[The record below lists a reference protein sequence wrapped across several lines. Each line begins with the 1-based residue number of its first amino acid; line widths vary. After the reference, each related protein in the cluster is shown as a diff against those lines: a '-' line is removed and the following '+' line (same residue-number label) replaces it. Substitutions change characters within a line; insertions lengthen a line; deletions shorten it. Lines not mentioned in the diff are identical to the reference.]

1 MTPTLSP
8 LVSRAL
14 ALTLL
19 FALMSLVFGG
29 IVSPLLDAYRTAAA
43 SAQQL
48 QSKID
53 HARTSGDNVAALRAE
68 VAKRKG
74 LEKSAAGFLRGSNE
88 ALAVAQLQERLK
100 TVTAT
105 VHADLRST
113 QTLPPRDEA
122 NARRIAVRGEV
133 VADVAELQ
141 TLFYVLESGSP
152 MLFLDNVDIG
162 AMTPPKIMVRFDL
175 YGYVRSAS

>member
-1 MTPTLSP
+1 MMPKLSP

-14 ALTLL
+14 ALALL
-19 FALMSLVFGG
+19 FALVCLVFGD
-29 IVSPLLDAYRTAAA
+29 IVLPLLGAYRTAVA

-48 QSKID
+48 QSSID

-74 LEKSAAGFLRGSNE
+74 LEQSAPGFLRSSKE
-88 ALAVAQLQERLK
+88 ALAAAELQERLK

-113 QTLPPRDEA
+113 QSLPPRDEA
-122 NARRIAVRGEV
+122 NARRITVRGEI
-133 VADVAELQ
+133 VADIAALQ

-162 AMTPPKIMVRFDL
+162 GMTPKITVRFDL

>member
-1 MTPTLSP
+1 MTPTLSRF
-8 LVSRAL
+8 VSRAL
-14 ALTLL
+14 ALALL
-19 FALMSLVFGG
+19 FALMSVVFTS
-29 IVSPLLDAYRTAAA
+29 IVLPLLGAYRTAVA

-48 QSKID
+48 RSAID
-53 HARTSGDNVAALRAE
+53 HAQTSGDNVAALRAE

-74 LEKSAAGFLRGSNE
+74 LEQSAAGFLRGSNE
-88 ALAVAQLQERLK
+88 ALAAAQLQERLK

-122 NARRIAVRGEV
+122 NARRITVRGEV
-133 VADVAELQ
+133 VADVAALQ

-152 MLFLDNVDIG
+152 MLLLDNVDISG
-162 AMTPPKIMVRFDL
+162 MTPKIMVRFDL
-175 YGYVRSAS
+175 YGYVRSPS

>member
-14 ALTLL
+14 ALALL
-19 FALMSLVFGG
+19 FALVSLVLTS
-29 IVSPLLDAYRTAAA
+29 IVLPLLDAYRTAVA

-48 QSKID
+48 QNAID

-74 LEKSAAGFLRGSNE
+74 LEQSAPGYLRSSNE
-88 ALAVAQLQERLK
+88 ALAAAELQERLK
-100 TVTAT
+100 TATAT

-122 NARRIAVRGEV
+122 NARRITVRGELA
-133 VADVAELQ
+133 ADVAALQ

-162 AMTPPKIMVRFDL
+162 GTTPKIMVRFDL

>member
-8 LVSRAL
+8 LISRAL
-14 ALTLL
+14 ALALL
-19 FALMSLVFGG
+19 FALMSLVFSG
-29 IVSPLLDAYRTAAA
+29 IVSPPLDAYRTAVA

-48 QSKID
+48 QSAID
-53 HARTSGDNVAALRAE
+53 HARTSVDNIAALRAE

-74 LEKSAAGFLRGSNE
+74 LEQSAAGFLRGSNE
-88 ALAVAQLQERLK
+88 ALAAAQLQERLK

-122 NARRIAVRGEV
+122 NARRITVRGEV
-133 VADVAELQ
+133 VADVAALQ

-162 AMTPPKIMVRFDL
+162 GMTPKIMVRFDL

>member
-1 MTPTLSP
+1 MRPTLSP
-8 LVSRAL
+8 LVRRAL
-14 ALTLL
+14 ALALL
-19 FALMSLVFGG
+19 VALIIFVFSG
-29 IVSPLLDAYRTAAA
+29 IVSPLLEVYRDAVA
-43 SAQQL
+43 SAEQL
-48 QSKID
+48 QSAID

-74 LEKSAAGFLRGSNE
+74 LEQSAPGFLRSSNE
-88 ALAVAQLQERLK
+88 ALAAAELQERLK

-122 NARRIAVRGEV
+122 NARRITVRGEV
-133 VADVAELQ
+133 VADVAALQ
-141 TLFYVLESGSP
+141 TLIYVLESGSP
-152 MLFLDNVDIG
+152 MLFLDNVEIG
-162 AMTPPKIMVRFDL
+162 EMTPNIMVRFDL

>member
-14 ALTLL
+14 ALALL
-19 FALMSLVFGG
+19 FALVSLVFTS
-29 IVSPLLDAYRTAAA
+29 IVLPLLDAYRTAVA

-48 QSKID
+48 QNAID

-74 LEKSAAGFLRGSNE
+74 LEQSAPGYLRSSNE
-88 ALAVAQLQERLK
+88 ALAAAELQERLK
-100 TVTAT
+100 TATAT

-122 NARRIAVRGEV
+122 NARRITVRGEV
-133 VADVAELQ
+133 AADVAALQ

-162 AMTPPKIMVRFDL
+162 GTTPKIMVRFDL